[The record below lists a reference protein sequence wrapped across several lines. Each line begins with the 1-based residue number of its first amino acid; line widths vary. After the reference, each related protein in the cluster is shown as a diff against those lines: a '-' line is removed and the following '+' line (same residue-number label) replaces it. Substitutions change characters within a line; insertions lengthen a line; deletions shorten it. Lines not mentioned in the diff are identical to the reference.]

1 MGLRGRHRARG
12 LLAPAGVLAVAALVL
27 LGGAA
32 LGVKGGRHHGRAA
45 ALNAPA
51 QSSVRTARS
60 NLDPKRVVA
69 LGAFIPGAPKD
80 PERLV
85 RYIRK
90 TGQRPTIISYFRRW
104 QHGTFDPPSL
114 RTVTR
119 NGAIPMIT
127 WEPWGYPLADIAA
140 GRYDDFLRSVAAEAR
155 RWGHPILVRLAHE
168 MNGDWYPWDSAKDPG
183 TYVRAWRHVVSM
195 FRYLGARNVGWV
207 WAPNVD
213 WGGPDLM
220 KKLYPGDH
228 WVDWVGLSGF
238 SWGGPWGWQSE
249 FDVFHNSYDT
259 ITSFTNKPFML
270 AETAAGEI
278 GGDKAAWIRDTFT
291 KDLRRLPHVHAVIWF
306 NGRDQWAR
314 WDVDSTPKALAAFRR
329 AVAAP
334 RYRATPADVAAVTWK
349 DGLRT
354 AGDVRST
361 DRRG

>member
-155 RWGHPILVRLAHE
+155 RRQGGVDQGHLHEGPATAPTRSRRDLVQRQGSVGAVGRRQHTQ
-168 MNGDWYPWDSAKDPG
+168 GARRVQARGGG
-183 TYVRAWRHVVSM
+183 TALPRDARRRGCRHVE
-195 FRYLGARNVGWV
+195 R
-207 WAPNVD
+207 
-213 WGGPDLM
+213 
-220 KKLYPGDH
+220 
-228 WVDWVGLSGF
+228 
-238 SWGGPWGWQSE
+238 
-249 FDVFHNSYDT
+249 
-259 ITSFTNKPFML
+259 
-270 AETAAGEI
+270 
-278 GGDKAAWIRDTFT
+278 
-291 KDLRRLPHVHAVIWF
+291 
-306 NGRDQWAR
+306 
-314 WDVDSTPKALAAFRR
+314 
-329 AVAAP
+329 
-334 RYRATPADVAAVTWK
+334 
-349 DGLRT
+349 RT
-354 AGDVRST
+354 ADGR
-361 DRRG
+361 